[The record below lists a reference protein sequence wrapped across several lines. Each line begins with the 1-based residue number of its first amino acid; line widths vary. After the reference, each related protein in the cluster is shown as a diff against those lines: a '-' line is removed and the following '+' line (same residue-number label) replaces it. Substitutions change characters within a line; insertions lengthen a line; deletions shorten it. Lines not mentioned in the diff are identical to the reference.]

1 MRYLLLICLLS
12 LFITSCNNKKD
23 LLSPKKMQN
32 VMWDMIQL
40 EAYAQ
45 QPAVI
50 DSLKRRKTS
59 VSGLQ
64 NQILALHGVNK
75 DQYLKSY
82 QYYNEHPESMRNIL
96 DSIAVNA
103 ERDRDKIMAKKFSGN
118 KMSK

>member
-1 MRYLLLICLLS
+1 
-12 LFITSCNNKKD
+12 
-23 LLSPKKMQN
+23 
-32 VMWDMIQL
+32 MWDMIKL

-45 QPAVI
+45 QPGVI
-50 DSLKRRKTS
+50 DSLKRKKTS
-59 VSGLQ
+59 IYGLQ
-64 NQILALHGVNK
+64 QQILTLYDVNK

-82 QYYNEHPESMRNIL
+82 KYYNEHPESMRNIL